1 LNNRPVTA
9 LIDPL
14 YPDAVVA
21 SQAIE
26 GLIRP
31 EWRGNSFA
39 VPGVATNKKYR
50 IDRLFSIVSILV
62 TFASATV
69 CNSASLARYDL
80 LCSQAGS
87 SHQATIGSAI
97 LSKFPVAFDLRKKV
111 IWIFD
116 ANTKAL
122 NCNRG
127 FPQGVS
133 WFFNRTTERR
143 RGIVSP

>member
-39 VPGVATNKKYR
+39 VPGVATNK
-50 IDRLFSIVSILV
+50 SI
-62 TFASATV
+62 
-69 CNSASLARYDL
+69 
-80 LCSQAGS
+80 
-87 SHQATIGSAI
+87 ATIACSP
-97 LSKFPVAFDLRKKV
+97 LFDPCYFR
-111 IWIFD
+111 WRDSF
-116 ANTKAL
+116 
-122 NCNRG
+122 
-127 FPQGVS
+127 
-133 WFFNRTTERR
+133 
-143 RGIVSP
+143 